1 MLIAEHVTKTYRNG
15 KSETT
20 AVKDA
25 SLSLIP
31 GELTVLVGQSGCGKT
46 TLSRILAGIIP
57 PTSGSV
63 LLDGQSVVPPAR
75 RKNRRLNAE
84 IQVVL
89 QDAGSALD
97 PHFSVYRSI
106 AEPIR
111 NLLRL
116 SKAEEKARVTSL
128 MDRVRLPSALA
139 DRRPGE
145 LSGGQLK
152 RVCIARALATA
163 PRYLI
168 FDEAT
173 SGLDVLVKETILD
186 LIRELHRE
194 TGAATLMITH
204 DMDAALYMADRIAVM
219 LRGEIVENRPY
230 TGESEILKHPWS
242 RRLLEQ
248 MEPYA

>member
-111 NLLRL
+111 NLLHL

-128 MDRVRLPSALA
+128 MERLRLPSALA

-230 TGESEILKHPWS
+230 TGDPGCLKHPWS

>member
-75 RKNRRLNAE
+75 RKNRQLNAE

-128 MDRVRLPSALA
+128 MERLRLPSALA

-163 PRYLI
+163 PRILI

-186 LIRELHRE
+186 LIRVLHRE

-230 TGESEILKHPWS
+230 TGDPGCLKHPWS

-248 MEPYA
+248 MEPFA

>member
-1 MLIAEHVTKTYRNG
+1 MLTAEHVSKAYRNG

-75 RKNRRLNAE
+75 RKSRKLNAE

-128 MDRVRLPSALA
+128 MEQVRLPSALA

-186 LIRELHRE
+186 LILELHRE

-230 TGESEILKHPWS
+230 TGDPGCLTHPWS

>member
-1 MLIAEHVTKTYRNG
+1 
-15 KSETT
+15 
-20 AVKDA
+20 
-25 SLSLIP
+25 
-31 GELTVLVGQSGCGKT
+31 
-46 TLSRILAGIIP
+46 
-57 PTSGSV
+57 
-63 LLDGQSVVPPAR
+63 
-75 RKNRRLNAE
+75 
-84 IQVVL
+84 
-89 QDAGSALD
+89 
-97 PHFSVYRSI
+97 
-106 AEPIR
+106 
-111 NLLRL
+111 LLRL
-116 SKAEEKARVTSL
+116 SKTEEKARVASL
-128 MDRVRLPSALA
+128 MERVRLPASLA

-152 RVCIARALATA
+152 RVCIARALATS

-219 LRGEIVENRPY
+219 LRGEIVENRLY
-230 TGESEILKHPWS
+230 TGDLSCLTHPYS
-242 RRLLEQ
+242 HRLLEQ

>member
-111 NLLRL
+111 NLLSL

-128 MDRVRLPSALA
+128 MERLRLPSALA

-173 SGLDVLVKETILD
+173 SGLDVLVKESILD
-186 LIRELHRE
+186 LIRELHQE

-219 LRGEIVENRPY
+219 LGGEIVENRPY
-230 TGESEILKHPWS
+230 TGDPGCLKHPWS

-248 MEPYA
+248 MEPFA

>member
-75 RKNRRLNAE
+75 RKNRQLNAE

-111 NLLRL
+111 NLLHL

-128 MDRVRLPSALA
+128 MERLRLPSALA

-230 TGESEILKHPWS
+230 TGDPGCLKHPWS

>member
-1 MLIAEHVTKTYRNG
+1 MRALKVSELSVSLKDNG
-15 KSETT
+15 QPLVDKISFRLE
-20 AVKDA
+20 AGE
-25 SLSLIP
+25 SLI
-31 GELTVLVGQSGCGKT
+31 LLGQSGCGKT

-75 RKNRRLNAE
+75 RKNRQLNAE

-128 MDRVRLPSALA
+128 MERLRLPSALA

-173 SGLDVLVKETILD
+173 SGLDVLVKESILD

-219 LRGEIVENRPY
+219 LRGEIVEYRPY
-230 TGESEILKHPWS
+230 TGDPGCLKHPWS

-248 MEPYA
+248 MEPFA

>member
-46 TLSRILAGIIP
+46 TLSRILAGITP

-75 RKNRRLNAE
+75 RKNRQLNAE

-111 NLLRL
+111 NLLHL

-128 MDRVRLPSALA
+128 MERLRLPSALA

-230 TGESEILKHPWS
+230 TGDPGCLKHPWS
-242 RRLLEQ
+242 RCLLEQ
-248 MEPYA
+248 MEPFA

>member
-1 MLIAEHVTKTYRNG
+1 MLIAEHVTKTYKNG
-15 KSETT
+15 KAETT
-20 AVKDA
+20 AVKDV
-25 SLSLIP
+25 SLSLFP

-63 LLDGQSVVPPAR
+63 LLSGKNVLPPAR
-75 RKNRRLNAE
+75 RKNQQLNAE
-84 IQVVL
+84 IQVVM

-116 SKAEEKARVTSL
+116 SKTEEKARVASL
-128 MDRVRLPSALA
+128 MERVRLPASLA

-152 RVCIARALATA
+152 RVCIARALATS

-219 LRGEIVENRPY
+219 LRGEIVENRLY
-230 TGESEILKHPWS
+230 TGDLSCLTHPYS
-242 RRLLEQ
+242 HRLLEQ

>member
-75 RKNRRLNAE
+75 RKNRQLNAE

-111 NLLRL
+111 NLLHL

-128 MDRVRLPSALA
+128 MERLRLPSTLA

-230 TGESEILKHPWS
+230 TGDPGCLKHPWS

>member
-1 MLIAEHVTKTYRNG
+1 MLTAEHVTKTYKNG

-20 AVKDA
+20 AVKGA

-111 NLLRL
+111 NLLHL
-116 SKAEEKARVTSL
+116 SKAEEKSRVTSL
-128 MDRVRLPSALA
+128 MERVHLHSALA

-173 SGLDVLVKETILD
+173 SGLGVLVKESILD

-230 TGESEILKHPWS
+230 TGDPGCLEHPWS

>member
-1 MLIAEHVTKTYRNG
+1 MLIAEHVTKTYKNG
-15 KSETT
+15 KAETT
-20 AVKDA
+20 AVKDV
-25 SLSLIP
+25 SLSLFP

-63 LLDGQSVVPPAR
+63 LLNGKNVSPPAR
-75 RKNRRLNAE
+75 RKNQQLNAE
-84 IQVVL
+84 IQVVM

-116 SKAEEKARVTSL
+116 SKTEEKARVASL
-128 MDRVRLPSALA
+128 MERVRLPASLA

-152 RVCIARALATA
+152 RVCIARALATS

-219 LRGEIVENRPY
+219 LRGEIVENRLY
-230 TGESEILKHPWS
+230 TGDLSCLTHPYS
-242 RRLLEQ
+242 HRLLEQ

>member
-1 MLIAEHVTKTYRNG
+1 MTKTYRNG

-128 MDRVRLPSALA
+128 MERLRLPSALA

-173 SGLDVLVKETILD
+173 SGLDVLVKESILD
-186 LIRELHRE
+186 LIRVLHRE

-230 TGESEILKHPWS
+230 TGESGCLKHPWS

-248 MEPYA
+248 MEPFA

>member
-111 NLLRL
+111 NLLHL

-128 MDRVRLPSALA
+128 MERLRLPSALA

-219 LRGEIVENRPY
+219 FRGEIVENRPY
-230 TGESEILKHPWS
+230 TGDPGCLKHPWS

>member
-15 KSETT
+15 RSEIT

-25 SLSLIP
+25 SLALIP

-57 PTSGSV
+57 PSSGSV
-63 LLDGQSVVPPAR
+63 LLDGESAVPPAR
-75 RKNRRLNAE
+75 RKDRRLNAE

-116 SKAEEKARVTSL
+116 SRAEEKARVTSL
-128 MDRVRLPSALA
+128 MERVRLPAALA

-230 TGESEILKHPWS
+230 TGDPGCLQHPWS

>member
-1 MLIAEHVTKTYRNG
+1 MLTAEHVTKTYKNG

-20 AVKDA
+20 AVKGA

-116 SKAEEKARVTSL
+116 SKAEEKSRVTSL
-128 MDRVRLPSALA
+128 MERVHLHSALA

-230 TGESEILKHPWS
+230 TGDPGCLKHPWS
-242 RRLLEQ
+242 RCLLEQ

>member
-25 SLSLIP
+25 GLALIP

-75 RKNRRLNAE
+75 RKNRQLNAE

-116 SKAEEKARVTSL
+116 SRAEEKARVTSL
-128 MDRVRLPSALA
+128 MERLRLPSSLA

-173 SGLDVLVKETILD
+173 SGLDVLVKESILD
-186 LIRELHRE
+186 LIGEMHRE

-230 TGESEILKHPWS
+230 TGDPGCLKHPWS

>member
-111 NLLRL
+111 NLLHL

-128 MDRVRLPSALA
+128 MERLRLPSTLA

-152 RVCIARALATA
+152 RVCIAKALATA

-230 TGESEILKHPWS
+230 TGDPGCLKHPWS